1 MSAGS
6 YNLSIYQGE
15 TFTRIFIWTA
25 GPGTAGSTP
34 GSIPAVGSSPLPVD
48 LTDYTATLQIRAY
61 QLTTAPL
68 LYDASSNITQGGT
81 AGTITL
87 SIPAV
92 VTETFPVGASP
103 WFSGFY
109 DLLMTDSSGHVTP
122 LLKGTV
128 TVQPAVST

>member
-6 YNLSIYQGE
+6 YNLCIYQGE

-48 LTDYTATLQIRAY
+48 LTGYTATLQIRPY

-68 LYDASSNITQGGT
+68 LYDASRNITLGGT

-87 SIPAV
+87 SIPAPT
-92 VTETFPVGASP
+92 TETFI
-103 WFSGFY
+103 WWSGFY
-109 DLLMTDSSGHVTP
+109 DLLMTDSSGNVTP
-122 LLKGTV
+122 LLNGTV
-128 TVQPAVST
+128 TIQPAVST